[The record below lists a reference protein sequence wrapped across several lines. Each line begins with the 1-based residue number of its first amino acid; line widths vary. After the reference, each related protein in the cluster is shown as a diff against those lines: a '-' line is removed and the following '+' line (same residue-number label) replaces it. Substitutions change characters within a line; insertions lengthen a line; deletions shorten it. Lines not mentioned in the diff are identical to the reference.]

1 MESLEDIV
9 NPNTIYSLG
18 NSRRV
23 LTQLRKF
30 TDPATQQ
37 TMLLGAESTYGAN
50 VMDGKF
56 RVFAAGDLVAGLK
69 QLGGLKDK
77 FYVEVPYGVQCIEHF
92 NLGTEELIVSGLS
105 DGTIQVFDYTKNK
118 EQGSV

>member
-37 TMLLGAESTYGAN
+37 TLLLGAESTYGAN

-56 RVFAAGDLVAGLK
+56 RVFGAGDLVAGVK

-77 FYVEVPYGVQCIEHF
+77 F
-92 NLGTEELIVSGLS
+92 
-105 DGTIQVFDYTKNK
+105 
-118 EQGSV
+118 